1 MPARGVVETEVA
13 YHLIAVPVAVKF
25 ATVGEAPEQKV
36 CPAVPVGAPGVV
48 LIAAVTS
55 NLDVLSQVPTVC
67 VAK

>member
-1 MPARGVVETEVA
+1 MPAKGVVDKAVA
-13 YHLIAVPVAVKF
+13 YHCTAVPVAVKF

-36 CPAVPVGAPGVV
+36 CDAVPVGAPGVI